1 MNPQPVSTFSR
12 GAEKLLWG
20 ADALGIHH
28 EVFEANI
35 VGCRGCGYCNI
46 GCQFG
51 AKLSM
56 LDKVLPKRRRSSTGT
71 PPTARCASSPTAK
84 RSES

>member
-1 MNPQPVSTFSR
+1 MNRQPASTFSAGQR
-12 GAEKLLWG
+12 SSFRAPTLS
-20 ADALGIHH
+20 ASHH

-56 LDKVLPKRRRSSTGT
+56 LDKVLPEAQEKFDGDTT
-71 PPTARCASSPTAK
+71 AARCASFPIAK